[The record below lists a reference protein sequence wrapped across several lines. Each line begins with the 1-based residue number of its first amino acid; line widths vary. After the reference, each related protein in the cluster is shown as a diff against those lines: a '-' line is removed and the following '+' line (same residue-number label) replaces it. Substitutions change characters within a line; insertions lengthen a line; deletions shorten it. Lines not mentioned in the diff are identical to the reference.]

1 MRKQINGLST
11 LVSDSMA
18 MDPFLDCLFVFCNQ
32 RRDLLKCIY
41 WDKTGFA
48 MWVKKLDAEKFIWP
62 KKIESEVVHLSSQE
76 LSFLLEGYDILKMK
90 KHKNLKY
97 NKFI

>member
-1 MRKQINGLST
+1 
-11 LVSDSMA
+11 
-18 MDPFLDCLFVFCNQ
+18 
-32 RRDLLKCIY
+32 
-41 WDKTGFA
+41 